1 MNFTNP
7 TNAPYD
13 AWLHWNVTRK
23 CNFDCEYCFSHDKAT
38 TADATRK
45 IDVEKL
51 LSVLSETGKT
61 FRVGFTGGE
70 PFLIPNFP
78 EAARALTE
86 KHFVS
91 INTHLTSS
99 KIKEFAEAIS
109 PEKVLFIQASVHF
122 DELEKR
128 NLRNRFAEN
137 YNLLKERGFNVF
149 AEAVAFP
156 PFISRL
162 NEFRDFYGGKGI
174 DFSFG
179 AFIGIYDG
187 KKYPES
193 YSDEEISTFGLDKS
207 EQEKFLQKGNPCN
220 AGFNAAVV
228 FSNGNVF
235 PCFQIKEKIGNVYER
250 INFYRA
256 PITCPARR
264 CGCPLNVYDEYLFRK
279 APILMISK
287 RIK

>member
-23 CNFDCEYCFSHDKAT
+23 CNFDCEYCFSHDKNVTSEAPK
-38 TADATRK
+38 K

-51 LSVLSETGKT
+51 LSVLNKTGKS

-70 PFLIPNFP
+70 PFLVPNFL
-78 EAARALTE
+78 ESAGALTE
-86 KHFVS
+86 EHFIS

-99 KIKEFAEAIS
+99 KIKEFAEAI
-109 PEKVLFIQASVHF
+109 PHEKVLFIQASLHF

-128 NLRNRFAEN
+128 NLKSRFIEN
-137 YNLLKERGFNVF
+137 YSLLKERGFNIF

-162 NEFRDFYGGKGI
+162 EEFREFYEKEGI

-179 AFIGIYDG
+179 VFIGIYDG

-193 YSDEEISTFGLDKS
+193 YTDKEISAFGLYAS
-207 EQEKFLQKGNPCN
+207 EQRKFLQKGNLCN
-220 AGFNAAVV
+220 AGFNTAVL

-235 PCFQIKEKIGNVYER
+235 PCFQIKEKLGNVYEK
-250 INFYRA
+250 IDFYDA
-256 PITCPARR
+256 PITCPARQ
-264 CGCPLNVYDEYLFRK
+264 CGCPLNLYDEYLFERALK
-279 APILMISK
+279 SM
-287 RIK
+287 

>member
-1 MNFTNP
+1 LN
-7 TNAPYD
+7 
-13 AWLHWNVTRK
+13 
-23 CNFDCEYCFSHDKAT
+23 
-38 TADATRK
+38 
-45 IDVEKL
+45 
-51 LSVLSETGKT
+51 ETGKT

-70 PFLIPNFP
+70 PFLIPNIL
-78 EAARALTE
+78 EAARALTK
-86 KHFVS
+86 KHFIS

-99 KIKEFAEAIS
+99 KIKEFAEAI
-109 PEKVLFIQASVHF
+109 PPDKVLFIQASLHF

-128 NLRNRFAEN
+128 KLKSRFIGN
-137 YNLLKERGFNVF
+137 YLLLKGRGFNVF

-162 NEFRDFYGGKGI
+162 EEFREFYGKEGI

-193 YSDEEISTFGLDKS
+193 YTEEEISAFGLDVS
-207 EQEKFLQKGNPCN
+207 EQSKFLQKGNLCN

-235 PCFQIKEKIGNVYER
+235 PCFQIKEKLGNVYEE
-250 INFYRA
+250 IDFYDA
-256 PITCPARR
+256 PITCPARQ
-264 CGCPLNVYDEYLFRK
+264 CGCPLNLYDEYLFEK
-279 APILMISK
+279 ALKSM
-287 RIK
+287 